1 MERRHETKENR
12 VYHSPPPHLSP
23 LDHPTTRNSRRLR
36 DLRLNDLHN
45 TRIRQRAQ
53 IAQLIRLTRDDLP
66 HDPSHDLPRT
76 GLRKVAHDV
85 HFLRRR
91 EGADDFAD
99 LDGEFFRERGF
110 VGGVVFEFA
119 VGG

>member
-1 MERRHETKENR
+1 MRQRRTESIIARPLT
-12 VYHSPPPHLSP
+12 PHLSP
-23 LDHPTTRNSRRLR
+23 PGHPTTQNSRRLR
-36 DLRLNDLHN
+36 DLRLNNLHH
-45 TRIRQRAQ
+45 TRIRQSTQ

-76 GLRKVAHDV
+76 RLGKVAHDI

-119 VGG
+119 VDE